1 MLSMQKI
8 DYAIAGRSLLKEI
21 SFQIAGQQHVGLV
34 GRNGSG
40 KSTLF
45 KLIQGELIAD
55 QGRIDRAKQWSILT
69 IKQELPDGALTPLTF
84 LLSQDAERLQLLESI
99 EQCEDATRLA
109 TLYDRLIQIDAYS
122 AEARAALVLKGLG
135 FNDADQQRRLETFSG
150 GFRMRVALAAALF
163 QQPDLLLLDEPT
175 NHLDLETTAWLQQFL
190 QRYPKSFLLISHDRD
205 FLNQTVNQI
214 LHLKQGQLT
223 PYSGN
228 FETFLT
234 TYQLQQQNIS
244 AHNHKLKQQQ
254 DHMMAFVNRYRA
266 SASKAKQAQSR
277 LKALEKL
284 QFIPVEQD
292 DPTLAFQFP
301 EPETLSAPLISFSK
315 ITLGYAQHAVLRQA
329 SGYLAPDDRIALVG
343 ANGQGK
349 TTLARFLSG
358 DLPAQ
363 QGCLE
368 RHRKLDVAF
377 YHQALN
383 EVLHSAGTPYSH
395 IADRWPDANDQK
407 IRSHLGRF
415 GFSREKAE
423 QGVSALSGGEQAR
436 LLFAC
441 LTTNKPHLLIL
452 DEPTNHLDMEMRE
465 ALMAALNHYQGA
477 VVLISHDRYLIQHVA
492 DRLWVINQG
501 TLSQFNGDLTM
512 YEASLRDNSN
522 KRHSKQPSRR
532 G

>member
-1 MLSMQKI
+1 MLAMQKI

-21 SFQIAGQQHVGLV
+21 SFQIADQQHVGLV

-45 KLIQGELIAD
+45 KLIQGELVAD

-69 IKQELPDGALTPLTF
+69 IKQELPDGELTPLTF

-99 EQCEDATRLA
+99 EQCEDANRLA
-109 TLYDRLIQIDAYS
+109 ILYDRLIQIDAYS
-122 AEARAALVLKGLG
+122 AEARAALILKGLG
-135 FNDADQQRRLETFSG
+135 FNDADQQRRLATFSG

-175 NHLDLETTAWLQQFL
+175 NHLDLETTAWLQQCL

-234 TYQLQQQNIS
+234 TYQMQQQNIS

-266 SASKAKQAQSR
+266 TASKAKQAQSR

-315 ITLGYAQHAVLRQA
+315 ITLGYAQHAVLKQA

-343 ANGQGK
+343 A
-349 TTLARFLSG
+349 
-358 DLPAQ
+358 
-363 QGCLE
+363 
-368 RHRKLDVAF
+368 H
-377 YHQALN
+377 
-383 EVLHSAGTPYSH
+383 
-395 IADRWPDANDQK
+395 
-407 IRSHLGRF
+407 
-415 GFSREKAE
+415 
-423 QGVSALSGGEQAR
+423 
-436 LLFAC
+436 
-441 LTTNKPHLLIL
+441 IL
-452 DEPTNHLDMEMRE
+452 DLKH
-465 ALMAALNHYQGA
+465 
-477 VVLISHDRYLIQHVA
+477 
-492 DRLWVINQG
+492 
-501 TLSQFNGDLTM
+501 
-512 YEASLRDNSN
+512 
-522 KRHSKQPSRR
+522 
-532 G
+532 